1 MKSSLFVLLSMV
13 SIPSLVS
20 AQDSSES
27 IETVVVTATRTT
39 RAADKVSAPVIVI
52 DRATIERSMAT
63 DLADL
68 LKFHAGL
75 DVARNGGPG
84 QPTSVFI
91 RGTESNHTLVMID
104 GVKINPGTAGGAA
117 LQQISPEMVERIEIV
132 KGPRSSLYGSEAI
145 GGVINIITVRKA
157 TSGVSASMGAGR
169 FATRDASFDGRV
181 SGESGSIG
189 ASLAWLE
196 TDGFPVQT
204 GSELNRGHDNRTVN
218 LFGELNV
225 ADALLSVRHWDTRGT
240 TEYLDFFLEPLDQD
254 FRNQATTMR
263 IETALASNWQ
273 TSVMLSRVVDEVS
286 QNQIAEFFS
295 SEDFF
300 ITERDTLDWQND
312 IRAGEHLL
320 SAGLYL
326 SSEDTR
332 ALSFGTAYDETTDI
346 NAVYL
351 QDQLSHGAHDLVAA
365 LRYTDHETAG
375 SHNTWNVDYAF
386 SMTPALRLSAGA
398 GTGFRAPNSS
408 ERYGYGGNPDLLPE
422 TSTNMEVGA
431 SYRLDPGQQLWVR
444 AFNNE
449 IDNLIDYVIL
459 DFNTYEGINQNVA
472 RARIRGIEAGYEYS
486 DEDWRFRAEA
496 VSQDPRDRDS
506 QEKLLRR
513 ASESLS
519 ATLVRTLGS
528 HELGLDM
535 LSTGE
540 RSDYGF
546 PEATRLPG
554 YTLFNF
560 TARVTLDKNWWL
572 QGKVENLLDKQYQT
586 VAGYTTSGRGVYLSV
601 NYRSF

>member
-1 MKSSLFVLLSMV
+1 MKYPLSVLLTLLSA
-13 SIPSLVS
+13 PALVP
-20 AQDSSES
+20 AQEQSQD
-27 IETVVVTATRTT
+27 IETVVVTATRTS

-75 DVARNGGPG
+75 DIARNGGPG

-117 LQQISPEMVERIEIV
+117 LQQINPEMVERIEIV

-145 GGVINIITVRKA
+145 GGVINIITLRKA
-157 TSGVSASMGAGR
+157 PSGVSASLGAGSY
-169 FATRDASFDGRV
+169 ATRDASFDARV
-181 SGESGSIG
+181 NGQSGSMG
-189 ASLAWLE
+189 ASVSWME

-204 GSELNRGHDNRTVN
+204 GTELDRGHDNRTANV
-218 LFGELNV
+218 FGELSLGE
-225 ADALLSVRHWDTRGT
+225 ALLSVRHWQTQGN
-240 TEYLDFFLEPLDQD
+240 TEYLDFFLAPLDQD
-254 FRNQATTMR
+254 FRNQATTMQL
-263 IETALASNWQ
+263 EAALAGNWQ
-273 TSVMLSRVVDEVS
+273 TSVMLSRVVDELS
-286 QNQIAEFFS
+286 QNQGS
-295 SEDFF
+295 DFF

-312 IRAGEHLL
+312 FQAGEHLF

-332 ALSFGTAYDETTDI
+332 ALSFGTGYDESTDI

-351 QDQLSHGAHDLVAA
+351 QDQIRNGAHDLVAA

-375 SHNTWNVDYAF
+375 SHNTWNLDYAY
-386 SMTPALRLSAGA
+386 SVTPALRLNAGA

-422 TSTNMEVGA
+422 TSTNMELGA
-431 SYRLDPGQQLWVR
+431 SYQLDPKQQVWVR

-459 DFNTYEGINQNVA
+459 DFNTFEGINQNVA
-472 RARIRGIEAGYEYS
+472 RARIQGIEAGYEYI
-486 DEDWRFRAEA
+486 DQDWRFRAEA
-496 VSQDPRDRDS
+496 VSQDPEDRATR
-506 QEKLLRR
+506 ETLLRR
-513 ASESLS
+513 AKQSLS
-519 ATLVRTLGS
+519 ASLVRGFGA

-546 PEATRLPG
+546 PSATRLPG
-554 YTLFNF
+554 YTLFNL
-560 TARVTLDKNWWL
+560 TARMSLGKSWWL
-572 QGKVENLLDKQYQT
+572 QGKMENLLDKQYQT